1 MISYLSSFVWPAAQ
15 PADDGPPPAP
25 PSLSASPPKRHDEDG
40 VGDDESGKS
49 DMAAIQWNETLDDAY
64 LRLHALHGKPTNDTV
79 GEFTRA
85 VAGTS
90 DPQWYGRS
98 GFWKKHGLG
107 DAPAEDRMLYA
118 KLANS
123 PRVEKKGRGGTK
135 RSRTVKGETEEDVA
149 AGRPGKKSAVVST
162 SNCGAGD
169 GKITGKFSKEE
180 DVRYL
185 SLLREHGQPKNIRK
199 AVPNAAKVE
208 FLAAFNYRLESSVIA
223 HFNAFKQHIDG
234 SWHIKAA

>member
-25 PSLSASPPKRHDEDG
+25 PSLSASPPKRQVGD
-40 VGDDESGKS
+40 GDDEGS
-49 DMAAIQWNETLDDAY
+49 DESVMAAIKWNETLDGAY
-64 LRLHALHGKPTNDTV
+64 LRLHALHGKPTGSTV
-79 GEFTRA
+79 GEFTQA

-90 DPQWYGRS
+90 NSQWYGRS

-135 RSRTVKGETEEDVA
+135 RSRKKGETEEDVA

-208 FLAAFNYRLESSVIA
+208 FLAAFNYRCEKSVIA
-223 HFNAFKQHIDG
+223 HVNVFAQHIDG
-234 SWHIKAA
+234 SWHNKAA